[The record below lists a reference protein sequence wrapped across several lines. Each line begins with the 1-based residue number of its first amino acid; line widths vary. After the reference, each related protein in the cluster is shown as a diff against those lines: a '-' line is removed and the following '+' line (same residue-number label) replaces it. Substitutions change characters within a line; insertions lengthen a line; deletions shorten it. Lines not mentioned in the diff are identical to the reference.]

1 MRKEIAEK
9 WDLRFLE
16 RIIIEG
22 NKKKKIMSNQHKSPI
37 INFPSYIHNLDANF

>member
-22 NKKKKIMSNQHKSPI
+22 NKKKKN
-37 INFPSYIHNLDANF
+37 NV